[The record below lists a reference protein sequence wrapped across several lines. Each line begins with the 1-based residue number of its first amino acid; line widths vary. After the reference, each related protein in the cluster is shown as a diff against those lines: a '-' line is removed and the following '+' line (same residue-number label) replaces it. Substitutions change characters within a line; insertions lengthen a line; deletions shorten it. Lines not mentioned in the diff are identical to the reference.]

1 MLVETKYEIG
11 YTFWS
16 PRVRKRYVKAELEHN
31 GQIWYREVEHY
42 ESYVKQKKIVEVNI
56 TIRSAIPEIKY
67 YVEDATDGNSTLPS
81 VYSEDQITEYSEEQ
95 AFSIAFEYSKQKKEY
110 FG

>member
-16 PRVRKRYVKAELEHN
+16 PRVRKRYIKAELEHD
-31 GQIWYREVEHY
+31 GQVWYRDIEHY
-42 ESYVKQKKIVEVNI
+42 ESYVKQKKIIEIEI
-56 TIRSAIPEIKY
+56 TIRDNEYRIKY
-67 YVEDATDGNSTLPS
+67 YVEDATDDSPTLPS
-81 VYSEDQITEYSEEQ
+81 VYSEDQITEFSEEE
-95 AFSIAFEYSKQKKEY
+95 AFSIAFEYAKQKKEY